1 MLVKSARFGQSIIYC
16 AHRRYGDD
24 MKRSILSAALVFC
37 LSTQAYA
44 LDLAELS
51 DDERAAFRDEVRAYL
66 LENPDIIVEAMQVL
80 KDRQAAAEAEND
92 IALVK
97 DNATSLFDSSTD
109 WVGGNKSG
117 DITIVEFMD
126 YQCGYCKKAHA
137 EVAELIKSDGNIRF
151 VLKEY
156 PILGDA
162 SDLAARFAIAVRLIG
177 GDDAYEIAHNELMT
191 LRGEIGAAA
200 FDRIAKDIGLDPAAV
215 NAQMQTPEVAAVIDA
230 NRTLG
235 DAMQINGTPT
245 FVIDQTLL
253 RGYVPLDGM
262 RQVVAEERNG

>member
-1 MLVKSARFGQSIIYC
+1 
-16 AHRRYGDD
+16 

-37 LSTQAYA
+37 LSTQAFA

-51 DDERAAFRDEVRAYL
+51 DDDRAAFRDEVRAYL
-66 LENPDIIVEAMQVL
+66 LENPEIIVEAMQVL

-97 DNATSLFDSSTD
+97 DNAISLFNSDTD
-109 WVGGNKSG
+109 WVGGNKTG

-137 EVAELIKSDGNIRF
+137 EVAELIKSDGNIRLI
-151 VLKEY
+151 LKEY

-162 SDLAARFAIAVRLIG
+162 SDLAARFAIAVRQLA
-177 GDDAYEIAHNELMT
+177 GDDAYEQAHITLMT
-191 LRGEIGAAA
+191 LRGEIDSASLG
-200 FDRIAKDIGLDPAAV
+200 RIATDLGLDPAAV
-215 NAQMQTPEVAAVIDA
+215 NTQMQTAEVTAVINA
-230 NRTLG
+230 NHALG
-235 DAMQINGTPT
+235 DVMQINGTPA

>member
-1 MLVKSARFGQSIIYC
+1 
-16 AHRRYGDD
+16 

-37 LSTQAYA
+37 LSTQAQA
-44 LDLAELS
+44 LDLADLS
-51 DDERAAFRDEVRAYL
+51 DADRAAFRDEVRAYL
-66 LENPDIIVEAMQVL
+66 LENPEIIVEAMQIL

-97 DNATSLFDSSTD
+97 DNATSLFDSDTD
-109 WVGGNKSG
+109 WVGGNKTG

-156 PILGDA
+156 PILGEA
-162 SDLAARFAIAVRLIG
+162 SDLAARFAIAVRQMG
-177 GDDAYEIAHNELMT
+177 GDDAYEAAHNSLMT
-191 LRGEIGAAA
+191 LRGEIGAPALE
-200 FDRIAKDIGLDPAAV
+200 RIATEVGLDPAAV
-215 NAQMQTPEVAAVIDA
+215 NARMQTPEVAAVINA
-230 NRTLG
+230 NRALG

-245 FVIDQTLL
+245 FIIDQTLL
-253 RGYVPLDGM
+253 RGYLPLDGM
-262 RQVVAEERNG
+262 RQVVADERNG